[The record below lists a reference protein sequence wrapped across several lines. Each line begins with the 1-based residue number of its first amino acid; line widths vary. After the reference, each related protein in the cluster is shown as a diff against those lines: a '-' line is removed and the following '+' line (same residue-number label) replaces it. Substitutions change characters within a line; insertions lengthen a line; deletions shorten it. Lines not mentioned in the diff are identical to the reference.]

1 MLDYGV
7 FYEFIPMESYEGKNS
22 KKVFDLSKV
31 EINKNYAL
39 VISTNAGLWRYIIG
53 DTIKFT
59 SLKPYKFKI
68 TGRTKSFIN
77 VFGEELIV
85 DNAETAIS
93 IACSKTGAQIRDYT
107 ACPVFMVGNERGK
120 HEWLIEFVKEPND
133 FQRFSVLLDE
143 NLRNA
148 NSDYDAKRSNNMVLE
163 FPVILK
169 VKSGTFDAW
178 LKVKGKLGG
187 QNKVPR
193 LSNSREYVEEI
204 LNLKH

>member
-1 MLDYGV
+1 
-7 FYEFIPMESYEGKNS
+7 
-22 KKVFDLSKV
+22 
-31 EINKNYAL
+31 
-39 VISTNAGLWRYIIG
+39 
-53 DTIKFT
+53 
-59 SLKPYKFKI
+59 
-68 TGRTKSFIN
+68 
-77 VFGEELIV
+77 
-85 DNAETAIS
+85 
-93 IACSKTGAQIRDYT
+93 
-107 ACPVFMVGNERGK
+107 MVGNERGK

-143 NLRNA
+143 NLRNV

-163 FPVILK
+163 FPIILK

-178 LKVKGKLGG
+178 LKEKGKLGG